1 MKCNVIVPAAV
12 TRMAEGIDTSA
23 YPPMG
28 PELVAPVVGWLAHES
43 CSVTGEMFIALAG
56 RVARAVIAESPGVYR
71 PSWTVEDVGEHL
83 DAIRNVEA
91 PLVFPVVPDGH
102 DRAHPLQLRTGA
114 PLNRG
119 APMASPTGPLAGVR
133 VIDLT
138 AMVMGPYCTQIMADM
153 GADVIKVEPPEG
165 DNTRYI
171 SVGPAP
177 GMSGVF
183 VNVNRGKRSI
193 VLDLQTDAGARA
205 LRALVETADVF
216 IHSMRAK
223 AIAKLGFGYDDV
235 AAINPAIVYTN
246 CYGYGRRGP
255 DRDRPAY
262 DDTIQA
268 ECGLPAVQQQLTG
281 EADYVGTI
289 MADKVAGLT
298 ALYATMMAL
307 FHRERTGEGQE
318 VEVAM
323 FETMA
328 SFMLV
333 EHANGALFDPPLG
346 PAVYPRTVAP
356 NRRPYR
362 TSDGHIAALIYND
375 KHWNAFMDAVRPPWA
390 SELYSTLEQ
399 RAHQI
404 DTVYGLVA
412 ETMKERSTAGMAGR
426 CCANS
431 RYRPR
436 R

>member
-1 MKCNVIVPAAV
+1 
-12 TRMAEGIDTSA
+12 
-23 YPPMG
+23 
-28 PELVAPVVGWLAHES
+28 
-43 CSVTGEMFIALAG
+43 
-56 RVARAVIAESPGVYR
+56 
-71 PSWTVEDVGEHL
+71 
-83 DAIRNVEA
+83 
-91 PLVFPVVPDGH
+91 
-102 DRAHPLQLRTGA
+102 
-114 PLNRG
+114 
-119 APMASPTGPLAGVR
+119 MASSTGPLAGVR

-153 GADVIKVEPPEG
+153 GADVIKVEPPQG

-171 SVGPAP
+171 SVGPVP

-183 VNVNRGKRSI
+183 VNVNRGKRSV
-193 VLDLQTDAGARA
+193 VLDLRTDAGSHA
-205 LRALVETADVF
+205 LRELVESADVF

-223 AIAKLGFGYDDV
+223 AIANLGFGYDEV

-255 DRDRPAY
+255 DHDRPAY

-268 ECGLPAVQQQLTG
+268 ECGLTAVQKQLTG
-281 EADYVGTI
+281 QADYVGTI
-289 MADKVAGLT
+289 IADKVAGLT

-346 PAVYPRTVAP
+346 PAMYPRTVAP
-356 NRRPYR
+356 NRRPYQ
-362 TSDGHIAALIYND
+362 TSDGYIAALIYND
-375 KHWNAFMDAVRPPWA
+375 KHWNAFMKAVQPPWA
-390 SELYSTLEQ
+390 SERYSTLEQ
-399 RAHQI
+399 RANEI

-412 ETMKERSTAGMAGR
+412 ETMKERSTAEWLALLCELEIPAAPLNTPAALFDDPHLNAVGMFETVQTPHGPVRFPGVPTWFSRTPGRVAGPAPELGADTAAVLDQLGLTVE
-426 CCANS
+426 AN
-431 RYRPR
+431 PG
-436 R
+436 